1 MLNQL
6 QQVHVKPCYGF
17 ESSHFNDKDNLMHTR
32 TEHDSMGEMQ
42 VPATALYQAQTQRA
56 VLNFAIRPEPMAAG
70 FIRALLLIKQAAAT
84 ANQQLGLLP
93 DNIAASI
100 VSAATSQLNQLD
112 LSQFPV
118 PLYQTGSGTSSN
130 MNVNEVLAS
139 LATKQ
144 LAEKVH
150 PNDHVNLGQSSNDTI
165 PTAISV
171 STALALRQQLLPAL
185 QLLQQTLTQK
195 SKQIGHLVKT
205 GRTHLMDAM
214 PVTFA
219 DVLQSWSSQLQ
230 HAETLLHEQLPRLQ
244 QLPQGGT
251 AVGSG
256 VNAHPDFSKQFCQQ
270 LQQMTGVSF
279 QPAPNLF
286 FRIGTQDVSVA
297 CSGALKVLAVAL
309 MKIANDLR
317 WMNSGPLAGLG
328 EIELPVLQPGSSI
341 MPGKVNPV
349 IPEAVAMAA
358 VQVIGLDT
366 AIGIAGQSG
375 NFELNVMLPL
385 IGQNLLQM
393 IDLLSD
399 SCREL
404 AEKAIRGF
412 VVREDVISQ
421 ALALNPILVTALNP
435 LIGYEKA
442 AAIAKQAYQQGRPVL
457 DVALEQTEYSREQL
471 GVWLDPATLTK
482 AQSL

>member
-1 MLNQL
+1 MQ
-6 QQVHVKPCYGF
+6 
-17 ESSHFNDKDNLMHTR
+17 TR
-32 TEHDSMGEMQ
+32 TEHDSMGEVQ

-56 VLNFAIRPEPMAAG
+56 VSNFLIRPEPMAAG
-70 FIRALLLIKQAAAT
+70 FIRALLLIKKAAAST
-84 ANQQLGLLP
+84 NQQLGLLP
-93 DNIAASI
+93 EAISAAIS
-100 VSAATSQLNQLD
+100 SAATTQLQQLD
-112 LSQFPV
+112 VSQFPV

-139 LATKQ
+139 VATQQ
-144 LAEKVH
+144 LGENVH

-165 PTAISV
+165 PTAISI
-171 STALALRQQLLPAL
+171 STVLALRQQLLPNL
-185 QLLQQTLTQK
+185 QHLQQILAEK
-195 SKQIGHLVKT
+195 SLHIGHIVKT

-214 PVTFA
+214 PITFA
-219 DVLQSWSSQLQ
+219 AVLQSWSSQLQ
-230 HAETLLHEQLPRLQ
+230 HAQTLLQEQLPRLQ

-256 VNAHPDFSKQFCQQ
+256 INAHPEFAKQFCQQ
-270 LQQMTGVSF
+270 LHLDTAIPF
-279 QPAPNLF
+279 EPAPDLF

-309 MKIANDLR
+309 LKIANDLR

-328 EIELPVLQPGSSI
+328 EIELPALQPGSSI

-358 VQVIGLDT
+358 VQVMGLDN

-393 IDLLSD
+393 TDLLSD

-404 AEKAIRGF
+404 ADKAIDGF
-412 VVREDVISQ
+412 VVREDVIKQVLSR
-421 ALALNPILVTALNP
+421 NPILVTALNP
-435 LIGYEKA
+435 LIGYDKA
-442 AAIAKQAYQQGRPVL
+442 AAIAKQAYQQGRPVI
-457 DVALEQTEYSREQL
+457 DVALEQTQYSREQL
-471 GVWLDPATLTK
+471 SAWLDPATLTK
-482 AQSL
+482 VPSVSDT

>member
-1 MLNQL
+1 MQ
-6 QQVHVKPCYGF
+6 
-17 ESSHFNDKDNLMHTR
+17 TR
-32 TEHDSMGEMQ
+32 TEHDSMGELQ
-42 VPATALYQAQTQRA
+42 VPIDALYQAQTQRA
-56 VLNFAIRPEPMAAG
+56 VLNFAIRPEPMAPG
-70 FIRALLLIKQAAAT
+70 FLRALLLIKKAAAN
-84 ANQQLGLLP
+84 ANQQLQLLP
-93 DNIAASI
+93 APLAGAIAA
-100 VSAATSQLNQLD
+100 AAQSQLTQLH
-112 LSQFPV
+112 LAQFPV

-139 LATKQ
+139 LASQ
-144 LAEKVH
+144 LLGEKVH

-165 PTAISV
+165 PTAISI
-171 STALALRQQLLPAL
+171 STVLALRQQLLPAL
-185 QLLQQTLTQK
+185 QHLQQTLLQK
-195 SKQIGHLVKT
+195 SQQIGQLVKT

-219 DVLQSWSSQLQ
+219 DVLHSWHSQLQ
-230 HAETLLHEQLPRLQ
+230 HAESLLKEQLPRLQ
-244 QLPQGGT
+244 QLAQGGT

-256 VNAHPDFSKQFCQQ
+256 INAHPDFAAIFCQQ
-270 LQQMTGVSF
+270 LRLDTAVPF
-279 QPAPNLF
+279 EPAADLF

-309 MKIANDLR
+309 LKIANDLR

-328 EIELPVLQPGSSI
+328 EIELPALQPGSSI

-358 VQVIGLDT
+358 VQVMGLDN

-385 IGQNLLQM
+385 IGQNLLHS

-404 AEKAIRGF
+404 ADKAIRGF
-412 VVREDVISQ
+412 VVRQDVIAK
-421 ALALNPILVTALNP
+421 ALALNPMLVTALNP

-442 AAIAKQAYQQGRPVL
+442 AIIAKQAYLQQRPVL
-457 DVALEQTEYSREQL
+457 EVALEHTSYSREQL
-471 GVWLDPATLTK
+471 SAWLDPAKLTG
-482 AQSL
+482 AGTD